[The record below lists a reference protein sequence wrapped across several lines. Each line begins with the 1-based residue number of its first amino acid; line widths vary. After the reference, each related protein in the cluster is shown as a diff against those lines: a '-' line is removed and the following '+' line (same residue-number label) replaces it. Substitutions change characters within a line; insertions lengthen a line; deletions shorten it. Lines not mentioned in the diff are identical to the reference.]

1 MNKIATFLSILAL
14 VVAVVS
20 ISLSYKRT
28 NLVFV
33 DINKLIENYERTAVE
48 RKVFNAKV
56 KRMQS
61 NADSLMTAFQQ
72 ELKKFEQ
79 DRAAMSSKELA
90 LTRELLQ
97 TKQQQLNNYQQ
108 GVQKQIQEEDQKMTQ
123 TVVNDIND
131 FVKEYGKKHGY
142 SIIFGASGS
151 GSIMYAEEAAD
162 LTDQILEELNAQY
175 EGI

>member
-1 MNKIATFLSILAL
+1 MNKVPTLLSILAL
-14 VVAVVS
+14 IVAVIS
-20 ISLSYKRT
+20 LSLSYKQST
-28 NLVFV
+28 LVYV
-33 DINKLIENYERTAVE
+33 DINKLIENYDRTAVE
-48 RKVFNAKV
+48 RKAFDAKV
-56 KRMQS
+56 NRMRS
-61 NADSLMTAFQQ
+61 NADSLMTAFQN
-72 ELKKFEQ
+72 ELKTFEK
-79 DRAAMSSKELA
+79 DRSSMSSKELA

-131 FVKEYGKKHGY
+131 FVKEYGKKHRY

-151 GSIMYAEEAAD
+151 GNIMYAEEAAD